1 MTKNIIS
8 SAALLV
14 LSTRSFFLKKFVLL
28 HGLIVYIAKV
38 MIFKLVQE
46 NDAIETHFTVEIQ

>member
-1 MTKNIIS
+1 MAKDNIS

-14 LSTRSFFLKKFVLL
+14 LSTRSFFLKKFILL

-38 MIFKLVQE
+38 MIFKLVKE
-46 NDAIETHFTVEIQ
+46 NEAIETHFTVEIQ